1 MGRGLGR
8 PLRRL
13 GLTAE
18 ISGEDAG
25 ASFWGDVGDSVRQE
39 EEIREVLLVVGEA
52 SSVWRR
58 ASFTF

>member
-18 ISGEDAG
+18 ISGEEPEAAFG
-25 ASFWGDVGDSVRQE
+25 GDVGDSVGQV

-52 SSVWRR
+52 SSVWR
-58 ASFTF
+58 